1 MTSRFASQAI
11 GKMMAQLGR
20 SGATRPRAFC
30 ALKGK
35 GV

>member
-20 SGATRPRAFC
+20 SWGNSPKAFC
-30 ALKGK
+30 ALTR
-35 GV
+35 